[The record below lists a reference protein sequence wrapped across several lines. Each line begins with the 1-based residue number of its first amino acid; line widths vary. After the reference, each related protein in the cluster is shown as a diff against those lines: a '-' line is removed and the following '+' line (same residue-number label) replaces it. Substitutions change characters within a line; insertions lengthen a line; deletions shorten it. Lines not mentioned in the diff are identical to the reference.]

1 MNSLNRKHR
10 KPEGANKYHIDCNE
24 LEKNPSL
31 IPIII
36 KNVIQNK
43 NDTTILQSII
53 TDKSITQNNRNIVVK
68 IGKINRTIEK
78 EFNIGK
84 QLENE
89 KLTGFI
95 NYICL
100 FNCYD
105 NTYNN
110 LKVDIEKNNN
120 NIESLCSAKKKEENL
135 KTVLIMPYINEG
147 SIKNFKWN
155 KEKYDALKS
164 VILQT
169 IMSVFTAYQLC
180 GFLHNDLH
188 LDNILIKKTKKE
200 TFNYKFKNEKDKNKD
215 IEINIKADG
224 YKIVIMDFEN
234 SMINIKDKDGLRTYW
249 SNLLNMMLRLYHD
262 IKNEDNDI
270 IRMDNLSNITSFIEK
285 QEKSNENIMN
295 TFILLDM
302 IKDAKFI
309 IIKQIKSK
317 LIYDPNVY

>member
-1 MNSLNRKHR
+1 MNHLDRKHH

-24 LEKNPSL
+24 LEKNPSI
-31 IPIII
+31 IPIIFNKVI
-36 KNVIQNK
+36 KNK

-53 TDKSITQNNRNIVVK
+53 TDKSITKNNRNIVVK
-68 IGKINRTIEK
+68 IGKVNKTIEK
-78 EFNIGK
+78 EYNIGK
-84 QLENE
+84 KLENE

-105 NTYNN
+105 NTYD
-110 LKVDIEKNNN
+110 KIEEKSN
-120 NIESLCSAKKKEENL
+120 NIKELCSAKKEEENL

-147 SIKNFKWN
+147 SIRTFKWN

-188 LDNILIKKTKKE
+188 LDNILVKKTKKE

-234 SMINIKDKDGLRTYW
+234 SMINVKDKDGLQSYW
-249 SNLLNMMLRLYHD
+249 SNLLNMMSRIHYDL
-262 IKNEDNDI
+262 KNEDGDEVSI
-270 IRMDNLSNITSFIEK
+270 FDLTNITSFIEK
-285 QEKSNENIMN
+285 QKQSKGSIIN
-295 TFILLDM
+295 TLILLDL

-309 IIKQIKSK
+309 ITKQIKNK
-317 LIYDPNVY
+317 PIYDPNIF